1 LRHGVAITKKEWV
14 GREIES
20 QARLAVHWRGSIAST
35 DVGMYRMRAANG
47 SNKPNHFH
55 FTSKVVAGT

>member
-1 LRHGVAITKKEWV
+1 M